1 MRSIEEQMKEIK
13 RRKGIYQAMKDLRKK
28 IIAEVISAFG
38 CVIMMIAVIC
48 FLPELRQVS
57 EQAPVRPYGSLILA
71 LPAAGYVLIALLSF
85 ALGVAV
91 TLLCQ
96 HWKQRKD
103 LERARTAGTRKEER
117 ARFSRTRCD
126 TAHGMEREIE

>member
-13 RRKGIYQAMKDLRKK
+13 RRKGIYQDMKALRRKM
-28 IIAEVISAFG
+28 IAGAVSAFG
-38 CVIMMIAVIC
+38 CAAMMIAVIC
-48 FLPELRQVS
+48 FLPELRQAS
-57 EQAPVRPYGSLILA
+57 EQAPIRQYGSLILA

-96 HWKQRKD
+96 HWKQRK
-103 LERARTAGTRKEER
+103 
-117 ARFSRTRCD
+117 
-126 TAHGMEREIE
+126 EREQEIE

>member
-13 RRKGIYQAMKDLRKK
+13 RRKQIYQAMKSLRRKM
-28 IIAEVISAFG
+28 IAEAVSAG
-38 CVIMMIAVIC
+38 ACVVMMIAVLC
-48 FLPELRQVS
+48 FLPDLRQAS
-57 EQAPVRPYGSLILA
+57 EQAPVRQYGSLILA

-96 HWKQRKD
+96 HWKQRK
-103 LERARTAGTRKEER
+103 EK
-117 ARFSRTRCD
+117 
-126 TAHGMEREIE
+126 EREIG

>member
-13 RRKGIYQAMKDLRKK
+13 RRKGIYQAMKTLRRKM
-28 IIAEVISAFG
+28 IAEAVSAG
-38 CVIMMIAVIC
+38 ACVVMMIAVIC
-48 FLPELRQVS
+48 FLPEFRQTS
-57 EQAPVRPYGSLILA
+57 EQAPIRQYGSLILA

-96 HWKQRKD
+96 HWKQRK
-103 LERARTAGTRKEER
+103 EK
-117 ARFSRTRCD
+117 
-126 TAHGMEREIE
+126 EREIE

>member
-13 RRKGIYQAMKDLRKK
+13 RRKGVYQAIKSLRRKML
-28 IIAEVISAFG
+28 AETVSAG
-38 CVIMMIAVIC
+38 ACVVMMIAVVC
-48 FLPELRQVS
+48 FLPKLRQAS
-57 EQAPVRPYGSLILA
+57 EQAPIRQYGSLILA

-96 HWKQRKD
+96 HWKQRK
-103 LERARTAGTRKEER
+103 EK
-117 ARFSRTRCD
+117 
-126 TAHGMEREIE
+126 EREIE

>member
-1 MRSIEEQMKEIK
+1 MHSIEDQMKEIK
-13 RRKGIYQAMKDLRKK
+13 RLNGIYQAMKSLRRKM
-28 IIAEVISAFG
+28 IAEAVSAG
-38 CVIMMIAVIC
+38 VCVVMMISVVS
-48 FLPELRQVS
+48 FLPELRQAS
-57 EQAPVRPYGSLILA
+57 EQAPIRQYGSLILA

-96 HWKQRKD
+96 HWKQRRD
-103 LERARTAGTRKEER
+103 LERALTAGTS
-117 ARFSRTRCD
+117 ASC